1 MANEKRLI
9 DANALQ
15 FEPDE
20 NCIAN
25 GVLIWCGRTGGKT
38 MTTVL
43 SALKKM
49 IDNAPTVDAV
59 EAADMRGFAEDV
71 VYQFGYYIQN
81 GGRLHIT
88 HGGLS
93 TLEWAFDI
101 LGWENPHPVPECEC
115 EIEGCHEHATC
126 GTPTADGYKRVC
138 GKHYCNYRA
147 KMDGDT
153 HD

>member
-25 GVLIWCGRTGGKT
+25 GVLIWGGRSGGKT

-49 IDNAPTVDAV
+49 VDNAPTVDAV
-59 EAADMRGFAEDV
+59 EV
-71 VYQFGYYIQN
+71 VH
-81 GGRLHIT
+81 GRWIELPSMEPDYKCSEC
-88 HGGLS
+88 GRS
-93 TLEWAFDI
+93 YAW
-101 LGWENPHPVPECEC
+101 WEPSE
-115 EIEGCHEHATC
+115 A
-126 GTPTADGYKRVC
+126 
-138 GKHYCNYRA
+138 HYCPNFGA
-147 KMDGDT
+147 KMDGERKDNV
-153 HD
+153 